1 MSIAVK
7 PEVLAP
13 AGNFE
18 KMRSAIRYGADAV
31 YLAGRRFGLRAA
43 GKNFSD
49 EELTAAVSYAHAR
62 GVKAYVTVNATARDE
77 ELPAVAAYGQK
88 LLEDGFDAAI
98 VADPGVFS
106 CLREAVPDLV
116 LHISTQANVS
126 NAAAC
131 RFWHR
136 LGAKRIVL
144 SRELSL
150 EQIRGIRQAVPDDL
164 ELECFVHGAI
174 CLAHSG
180 RCLLSSYFNNR
191 SGNRGACTQPCRWE
205 YRLQEFGRGDADPI
219 SLETD
224 VEGTYLLSSKDL
236 CMIEHVRELME
247 SGINSFKI
255 EGRNKGLYYAAV
267 TSKTYR
273 FAVDL
278 LWDKPD
284 AVLPEWLKEELNL
297 LVHREYS
304 TGFYFDD
311 PRNEAQLAVHQDYLR
326 PASVLAIA
334 PDRDETTTGTY
345 LPKENEYLMKQMN
358 KVSLHEEVAVL
369 SPENEGGQVFALTDL
384 KDPEGFSLTSTP
396 HPGQL
401 YYLSSPYPIA
411 EGSFLRSHST

>member
-1 MSIAVK
+1 MFSRFGK

-18 KMRSAIRYGADAV
+18 KMRSALRYGADAV
-31 YLAGRRFGLRAA
+31 YLAGQRFGLRAA

-49 EELTAAVSYAHAR
+49 EELSKAAAYAHER
-62 GVKAYVTVNATARDE
+62 GAKAYVTVNATAKDE
-77 ELPAVAAYGQK
+77 EFVSIAAYGQK

-106 CLREAVPDLV
+106 CLREAVPDLE

-126 NAAAC
+126 NASAC
-131 RFWHR
+131 RFWHQ

-150 EQIRGIRQAVPDDL
+150 EQIKTIRKNIPAHL

-180 RCLLSSYFNNR
+180 RCLLSSYFNDR

-205 YRLQEFGRGDADPI
+205 YHLQEFGRGDTDPI
-219 SLETD
+219 RLEED

-236 CMIEHVRELME
+236 CMIGHVRELME
-247 SGINSFKI
+247 AGINSFKI

-267 TSKTYR
+267 TSKAYR
-273 FAVDL
+273 FAVDS
-278 LWDKPD
+278 LWENPE
-284 AVLPEWLKEELNL
+284 AVLPEWIQDELDL

-334 PDRDETTTGTY
+334 LAQDINAPGPYR
-345 LPKENEYLMKQMN
+345 PKENEYLMKQMN
-358 KVSLHEEVAVL
+358 KASLQEEVAL
-369 SPENEGGQVFALTDL
+369 FSPENGGGQVFTLSEL
-384 KDPEGFSLTSTP
+384 KDLEGSALTSTP
-396 HPGQL
+396 HPGQI
-401 YYLSSPYPIA
+401 YYLTSPYPVT
-411 EGSFLRSHST
+411 EGSFLRSH